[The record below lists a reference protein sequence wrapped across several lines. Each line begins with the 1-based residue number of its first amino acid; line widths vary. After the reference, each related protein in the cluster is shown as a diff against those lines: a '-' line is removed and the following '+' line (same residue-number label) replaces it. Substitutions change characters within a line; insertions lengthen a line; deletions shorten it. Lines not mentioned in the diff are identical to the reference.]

1 MVWGQAM
8 ANYDAR
14 QGRAVLKKAQE
25 TPNLVTDTSRNVQFG
40 PFALDAG
47 TRQLRRHGTDIHL
60 PRKAFELLWTLI
72 AERPRVMSKQE
83 LQAAIWPDSH
93 VDAAG
98 LNVLVGDLRKALG
111 DDAKSPTYIRTVHG
125 VGFAF
130 CGEVIGSAGASSA
143 DVSAWVVAGERTF
156 RLSAGENAIGRD
168 PGSAVWIDVPGVS
181 RRHAA
186 IEIDVNK
193 TNARLRDLGSTN
205 GTFIG
210 RKSVAA
216 GVELE
221 DGDEF
226 EVGPV
231 SLTFRRWSPEKS
243 ADTRRIRRKSR

>member
-14 QGRAVLKKAQE
+14 QGGAVLKKAQE
-25 TPNLVTDTSRNVQFG
+25 TPNLVADTSRNLQFG

-47 TRQLRRHGTDIHL
+47 TRQLRRDGADIHL

-111 DDAKSPTYIRTVHG
+111 DDAKNPSYIRTVHG

-130 CGEVIGSAGASSA
+130 CGEVVGSAPTPPA
-143 DVSAWVVAGERTF
+143 DVAAWVVAGERTF
-156 RLSAGENAIGRD
+156 RLSDGDNAIGRD
-168 PGSAVWIDVPGVS
+168 PRSAVWIDVPGVS

-186 IEIDVNK
+186 IEVKAKD
-193 TNARLRDLGSTN
+193 TRARLRDLGSTN
-205 GTFIG
+205 GTFVG
-210 RKSVAA
+210 RTPVAD

-231 SLTFRRWSPEKS
+231 SLIFRRWSPEKS
-243 ADTRRIRRKSR
+243 ADTRRIRRKR

>member
-1 MVWGQAM
+1 M

-14 QGRAVLKKAQE
+14 PGSAVLKKAQE
-25 TPNLVTDTSRNVQFG
+25 TPNLVADTSERVQFG
-40 PFALDAG
+40 PFSLDAS
-47 TRQLRRHGTDIHL
+47 TRQLRRDGAEIHL

-72 AERPRVMSKQE
+72 TERPRVMGKQE
-83 LQAAIWPDSH
+83 LQRAIWPDSH

-111 DDAKSPTYIRTVHG
+111 DDAKSPRYIRTVHG

-130 CGEVIGSAGASSA
+130 CGDVGSGPGESTSEVA
-143 DVSAWVVAGERTF
+143 AWVVAGERTF
-156 RLSAGENAIGRD
+156 RLSDGDNAIGRD
-168 PGSAVWIDVPGVS
+168 PRSPVWIDVPGVS

-186 IEIDVNK
+186 IDVDVARG
-193 TNARLRDLGSTN
+193 TARLRDLGSTN

-210 RKSVAA
+210 RTRIADA
-216 GVELE
+216 VELS
-221 DGDEF
+221 DGDAF
-226 EVGPV
+226 EVGTV